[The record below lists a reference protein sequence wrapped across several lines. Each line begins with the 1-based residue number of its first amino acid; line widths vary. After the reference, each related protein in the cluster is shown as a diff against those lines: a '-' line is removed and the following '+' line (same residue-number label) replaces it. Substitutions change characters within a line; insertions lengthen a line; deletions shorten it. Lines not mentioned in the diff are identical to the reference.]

1 MYLCT
6 KYMSMCVRSLG
17 QCICELVRGLVTYLI
32 ACIGLFGSYV
42 FFFGVVDTTIH
53 CHRCVVIVAVVVVSQ
68 LWGHMNCLFHLA
80 SSIPYPLAVVSC
92 HFGPGQMWTRAVK
105 IAQTKRSNTKTFCKL
120 FRKLKQFWRV
130 SLDRPQKSREKKTK
144 EHNKTYKHDNNEGQ
158 MSFDAT
164 KTTHTP
170 IHTRTHTL
178 LTFPYQCHV
187 ILVAVRSRSLL

>member
-1 MYLCT
+1 M
-6 KYMSMCVRSLG
+6 
-17 QCICELVRGLVTYLI
+17 
-32 ACIGLFGSYV
+32 
-42 FFFGVVDTTIH
+42 FFGVVVDTTIH
-53 CHRCVVIVAVVVVSQ
+53 CHRCVVIVAVVVVSH

-130 SLDRPQKSREKKTK
+130 SLDRPHKSREKTK

-164 KTTHTP
+164 KTTH
-170 IHTRTHTL
+170 IHTYTHTHIA
-178 LTFPYQCHV
+178 HV
-187 ILVAVRSRSLL
+187 SLSVSRYPRSRRCCRWLRDDEGREWQILN